1 MGESIDTGDGQLWV
15 EQRGEGPDV
24 LLIGGLGDPIEAWD
38 PQLEGLSDRYRI
50 TAFDNRGAGRSP
62 LGPEEYTVKTMAGD
76 AAAVLRAMDI
86 SSAHVAGFSGG
97 SLIAQELALH
107 DPELVKSLVLMSTYA
122 RVDPYLFTLMSF
134 FGSMPAVAQT
144 TATFSKRSSSGSTHR
159 ARTPTAWSS
168 RSSRRRSPSPTRRL

>member
-1 MGESIDTGDGQLWV
+1 MGGSIDTGDGQLWV
-15 EQRGEGPDV
+15 EQRGEGPDI

-50 TAFDNRGAGRSP
+50 TAFDNRGTGRSP

-76 AAAVLRAMDI
+76 AAAVLRATDI

-107 DPELVKSLVLMSTYA
+107 DPELVKS
-122 RVDPYLFTLMSF
+122 
-134 FGSMPAVAQT
+134 
-144 TATFSKRSSSGSTHR
+144 
-159 ARTPTAWSS
+159 
-168 RSSRRRSPSPTRRL
+168 